1 MVMHGG
7 GPNPDAFTLSDT
19 GRGRLGRGR
28 SRTTILQRRVSDGW
42 IDVARFGSYPAA
54 AKALDDAIATGKQ
67 PDDLRLTSVPPPRA
81 RLVLAVV
88 GIVLLVIVAA
98 AALSVVIFAS

>member
-7 GPNPDAFTLSDT
+7 GPNLDAFTLSDT
-19 GRGRLGRGR
+19 GRGRLGRAR
-28 SRTTILQRRVSDGW
+28 SRTTILQRRASDGW
-42 IDVARFGSYPAA
+42 IDVERFGNQPAA
-54 AKALDDAIATGKQ
+54 AKALDDAIAAGAQ
-67 PDDLRLTSVPPPRA
+67 PDELRLASVPPSRA
-81 RLVLAVV
+81 RLVLVVV

>member
-28 SRTTILQRRVSDGW
+28 SRTTILQRRASDGW
-42 IDVARFGSYPAA
+42 VDVERFGNQPAA
-54 AKALDDAIATGKQ
+54 AKALDDAIAAGAQ
-67 PDDLRLTSVPPPRA
+67 PDDLRLTAIPPSRA

-88 GIVLLVIVAA
+88 GIVVLVIVAV

>member
-28 SRTTILQRRVSDGW
+28 SRTTTLQRRASDGW
-42 IDVARFGSYPAA
+42 VDVERFGNQPAA
-54 AKALDDAIATGKQ
+54 AKALDDTIAAGAQ
-67 PDDLRLTSVPPPRA
+67 PDDLRLASVPLSPA

-88 GIVLLVIVAA
+88 GIMLLTIAA
-98 AALSVVIFAS
+98 VAALSVVIFAS